1 MKNSTLKEFYYGN
14 LTPCERRMVRGS
26 EAARIVKEL
35 SDTDKLLSQAL
46 PPELQPV
53 LDRLTK
59 AQGDL
64 DGIVAE
70 TSYIDGF
77 KTGARFMLE
86 VLDDARENLK
96 PITEEGQR

>member
-1 MKNSTLKEFYYGN
+1 MANETLKAFYYGN
-14 LTPCERRMVRGS
+14 LTPCERRMIRGS
-26 EAARIVKEL
+26 EATRLVKEL
-35 SDTDKLLSQAL
+35 SDADKLLFQAL
-46 PPELQPV
+46 PPELQSV

-86 VLDDARENLK
+86 ILDNAHENLK
-96 PITEEGQR
+96 PVTE